1 MKRIDRL
8 ELTRKNS
15 KFLRERNND
24 IRVRVIEQPQVRGDI
39 CPNCGSRQLHHVEG
53 CMTCAGCGWSACGL
67 GR

>member
-15 KFLRERNND
+15 KFLRERDN
-24 IRVRVIEQPQVRGDI
+24 RSQELPQEHGDI
-39 CPNCGSRQLHHVEG
+39 CPNCGSRQLHHIEG

-67 GR
+67 DR